1 MLNARTR
8 RQFMGD
14 VGTGVLIAALGPSLF
29 KELGLAGAA
38 EVGAS
43 APESL
48 SFGSLERLVALL
60 QETPIAKLNALLVE
74 QIRGGTDLK
83 TLTAAAALAN
93 ARTFGGED
101 YIGFHTMMALG
112 PAYLMSQQLPS
123 ALAPLPVM
131 KVLYRNT
138 NRIQE
143 HGGRPSEVL
152 HPVTPGDLSQA
163 SLTGEAIRDAVRA
176 KDVAKAEQ
184 ILAGIV
190 KHGGAEEAFNAVL
203 TAVEDHTEVHR
214 VVLPYRAWD

>member
-60 QETPIAKLNALLVE
+60 QETPIAKLNTLLVE
-74 QIRGGTDLK
+74 KIRGGTDLK

-101 YIGFHTMMALG
+101 YVGFHTMMALG
-112 PAYLMSQQLPS
+112 PAYGMSRLLPD

-138 NRIQE
+138 NRIGE
-143 HGGRPSEVL
+143 CGGRSKEVL
-152 HPVTPGDLSQA
+152 HPVAAPEGTA
-163 SLTGEAIRDAVRA
+163 KNFTGEALREAVRN
-176 KDVAKAEQ
+176 KDMNKAEA
-184 ILAGIV
+184 IFAGIAQR
-190 KHGGAEEAFNAVL
+190 GADEAFNAL
-203 TAVEDHTEVHR
+203 LTEVQ
-214 VVLPYRAWD
+214 DNT